1 MHWHI
6 HLSPIPIGLNLQA
19 LGGVYLGPTKGRN
32 LCFMYEDQEI
42 KKCVRSRL
50 CSSA

>member
-1 MHWHI
+1 MHWCT
-6 HLSPIPIGLNLQA
+6 HLSPIPIGLNLQTF
-19 LGGVYLGPTKGRN
+19 GGVCSGLTRGKN

-42 KKCVRSRL
+42 KKYVKSRL